1 MSRNKKRTPTLGV
14 QPTEG
19 FRPTAFRVSARFFR
33 SKYSKRVGTKFLLFS
48 SVGWT
53 SLLYHFSRA
62 HGVNTR
68 KIRQVAKATRH
79 HQKHPFQAKKEIRRG
94 EIQKICKGFF
104 WLGAAQLR
112 CARRRGSEISFLC

>member
-1 MSRNKKRTPTLGV
+1 MGIARDSLTLAFAC
-14 QPTEG
+14 T
-19 FRPTAFRVSARFFR
+19 FLINNTA
-33 SKYSKRVGTKFLLFS
+33 
-48 SVGWT
+48 
-53 SLLYHFSRA
+53 
-62 HGVNTR
+62 N
-68 KIRQVAKATRH
+68 VAKATRH